1 MSIRIKID
9 EALKAYNKKH
19 KKNLLIKDVAKQAL
33 NHRKVG
39 NAVKAT
45 YLSQMNT
52 GKKEATVSDLV
63 SLGKFFKVDISKL
76 V

>member
-1 MSIRIKID
+1 MIKLKID
-9 EALKAYNKKH
+9 DALKRYNQEH
-19 KKNLLIKDVAKQAL
+19 GTQLLIKDVAKKAL
-33 NHRKVG
+33 KHRKVG
-39 NAVKAT
+39 KAVKAT

-63 SLGKFFKVDISKL
+63 ALGKFFKCCISKL